1 MVIGQLLSL
10 LWFNWSI
17 INAEDYPIR
26 AWLCIWM
33 DNRLALF
40 AKLWNWRPFVL
51 VFQTAQGSKEIEIER
66 WKRPSYQP
74 PIDQIK
80 ASNKTHTH
88 THKKNRSKEEKKEK
102 MMNKNKKRETEIEVK
117 KKKKRK
123 YSEASSSWSSIQCL
137 VWLNNEMQPSS
148 ARKPFKRLSIFRHFA
163 AIVWAFILIYT
174 HTDIYQAH
182 LACS

>member
-51 VFQTAQGSKEIEIER
+51 VFQTAQGSKEIEIEIER

-88 THKKNRSKEEKKEK
+88 THTQKKPVKRGEEGEDDEQEQEERDRDRGKKE
-102 MMNKNKKRETEIEVK
+102 K
-117 KKKKRK
+117 KKKKEK
-123 YSEASSSWSSIQCL
+123 
-137 VWLNNEMQPSS
+137 
-148 ARKPFKRLSIFRHFA
+148 KIFRSEQQ
-163 AIVWAFILIYT
+163 LIQ
-174 HTDIYQAH
+174 HPVSCLIK
-182 LACS
+182 